1 MELSYD
7 RLTDREPY
15 LRTLVRGYG
24 ACVVAFSGGV
34 DSALVAAI
42 AAQELGDRALAV
54 TGVSPSLPGRERRAA
69 IAFAAARGI
78 AHELLD
84 TTELEDERYAAN
96 PANRCYYCKT
106 ELYGKLVPFARDR
119 GFATIADGLNVD
131 DLGEIRPG
139 RAAAEERGVRSPLAE
154 AGFTKADVRE
164 LSQRLGL
171 AVWDKPAAA
180 CLSSRFPTGTAI
192 TAELLERVE
201 AAEDALIAE
210 GLVDCRVRHHGD
222 TARIEVPVDA
232 FPAVLACRERLVDA
246 VRAAGYRYVT
256 LDLAGYV
263 RGGTART
270 VDLVGRM
277 V

>member
-7 RLTDREPY
+7 RLTDRERHV
-15 LRTLVRGYG
+15 RTIVRGYG

-34 DSALVAAI
+34 DSALVATI

-69 IAFAAARGI
+69 IAFAAAHGI

-84 TTELEDERYAAN
+84 TTELEDDRYAAN

-106 ELYGKLVPFARDR
+106 ELYGKLVPFAQSR
-119 GFATIADGLNVD
+119 GFATIADGLNLD
-131 DLGEIRPG
+131 DLGEVRPG

-154 AGFTKADVRE
+154 AGFSKADVRE

-171 AVWDKPAAA
+171 PLWDKPAMA
-180 CLSSRFPTGTAI
+180 CLSSRFPTGVAI

-201 AAEDALIAE
+201 AAEDALVAE
-210 GLVDCRVRHHGD
+210 GLIDCRVRHHD
-222 TARIEVPVDA
+222 ETARIEVPIET
-232 FPAVLACRERLVDA
+232 FPAILARRERLVDA
-246 VRAAGYRYVT
+246 IRAAGYRYVT

-263 RGGTART
+263 RGGAAQTI
-270 VDLVGRM
+270 DIVGRM